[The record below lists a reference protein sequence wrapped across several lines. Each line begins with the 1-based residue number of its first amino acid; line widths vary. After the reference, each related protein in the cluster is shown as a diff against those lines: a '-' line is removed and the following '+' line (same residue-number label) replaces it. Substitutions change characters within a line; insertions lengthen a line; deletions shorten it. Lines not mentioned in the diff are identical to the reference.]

1 MVVANV
7 VSIIQKIEPL
17 RIPVNY
23 GWVSLCLVLEEGNK
37 KYRQYYQT
45 KRRKFQPTLES
56 IVSKE
61 VGWEFLKPWIILSR
75 RFFLLFN
82 RSLDERDTREIQF
95 VSRMISNLG
104 SFLKEEGRQQSAS
117 CPDDK
122 GGGGTVEGALLCQ
135 SWRSFCADSAASA
148 VQCSMFLAR
157 FLLSF

>member
-7 VSIIQKIEPL
+7 VSIMQKIEPL

-75 RFFLLFN
+75 RFFLLSIEVLMRETLGKFN
-82 RSLDERDTREIQF
+82 LCQEWF
-95 VSRMISNLG
+95 SNLG

-122 GGGGTVEGALLCQ
+122 GGGGTVEGALLPKLKVILR
-135 SWRSFCADSAASA
+135 WFCCL
-148 VQCSMFLAR
+148 CSSVLCSSHDFY
-157 FLLSF
+157 

>member
-61 VGWEFLKPWIILSR
+61 VG
-75 RFFLLFN
+75 
-82 RSLDERDTREIQF
+82 
-95 VSRMISNLG
+95 
-104 SFLKEEGRQQSAS
+104 
-117 CPDDK
+117 
-122 GGGGTVEGALLCQ
+122 
-135 SWRSFCADSAASA
+135 
-148 VQCSMFLAR
+148 
-157 FLLSF
+157 